1 MSSSPRR
8 VMVGAKVLAAVLGV
22 CVLLASG
29 AHAMPASDSVSDA
42 AAGGQGADR
51 PETLPQVLIM
61 ATGGTIA
68 GVQDDP
74 EDPSRYRAGSLDAA
88 QIIASVPE
96 LATHARVETQ
106 QFSNVPSTH
115 ITPRDWVRLSREIT
129 RQLERDDLAG
139 LVVTHGTDRLEETA
153 FFLHLTVKSNKPVV
167 VLGAQRP
174 ATNASADGPANLLA
188 GVRTAVADSS
198 RGRGVLVVMDERIL
212 SARAVRKDYPRM
224 GGFSAGQIGVVGADG
239 PDYLYAPTRPHTQ
252 ETEFVLAE
260 GASLPSV
267 DLVFSY
273 SGGLGPQYVQPP
285 PGVVVAATNMGCEEM
300 LATQV
305 IARAGT
311 AVVAAF
317 PTGESLGRVR
327 PVEATAPQRIRDSCA
342 AFADDPRWEG
352 EWIPP
357 LPAPLMT
364 PQKAR
369 ILLMLALART
379 QERSELER
387 IFSSY

>member
-1 MSSSPRR
+1 
-8 VMVGAKVLAAVLGV
+8 
-22 CVLLASG
+22 
-29 AHAMPASDSVSDA
+29 
-42 AAGGQGADR
+42 
-51 PETLPQVLIM
+51 
-61 ATGGTIA
+61 
-68 GVQDDP
+68 
-74 EDPSRYRAGSLDAA
+74 
-88 QIIASVPE
+88 
-96 LATHARVETQ
+96 
-106 QFSNVPSTH
+106 
-115 ITPRDWVRLSREIT
+115 
-129 RQLERDDLAG
+129 
-139 LVVTHGTDRLEETA
+139 
-153 FFLHLTVKSNKPVV
+153 
-167 VLGAQRP
+167 
-174 ATNASADGPANLLA
+174 
-188 GVRTAVADSS
+188 
-198 RGRGVLVVMDERIL
+198 
-212 SARAVRKDYPRM
+212 
-224 GGFSAGQIGVVGADG
+224 
-239 PDYLYAPTRPHTQ
+239 
-252 ETEFVLAE
+252 
-260 GASLPSV
+260 
-267 DLVFSY
+267 
-273 SGGLGPQYVQPP
+273 
-285 PGVVVAATNMGCEEM
+285 MGCEEM